1 MENVFSKCAV
11 IGCNVSYKKQIT
23 HDRLK
28 RILSQEIGINDW
40 IGHIDVFFNELPV
53 EIIIGFIKENNIPF
67 AKIKSVYDDLP
78 APMKGKN
85 FKIVEQ
91 FHIMEH
97 S

>member
-28 RILSQEIGINDW
+28 RILLQEIDINDW
-40 IGHIDVFFNELPV
+40 IGHIDV